1 MIKKIIYILI
11 FLMLMVLSTYV
22 FIGPKQQIS
31 ENEKRNLA
39 TWPDFTLEK
48 YFNGGYF
55 DAISLYVND
64 HFPLRIKMIDWAN
77 QIRYGLGIHPE
88 SEERI
93 IIVPSNTE
101 SQTALINDTLTKEYN
116 DDFKAAYSGEML
128 IINGRVYPQGS
139 GSPAMGKPFA
149 AMINEYARKLEG
161 ICKVYSLVAPLSSA
175 FINVKKYSY
184 YNQRNKETLNAIRSA
199 LSTPSIFCDVFG
211 EMDKHFGEEM
221 FYGSD
226 HHWNARGAYY
236 GYVSYCSAAGII
248 PLSLSSMQ
256 YKKRKP
262 FLGSLYDLTQDPEVA
277 LHPDTAEFYIPPTET
292 KAYRYSANS
301 LNNPTLTKVFCEA
314 SNYNAFLCGDAPLIK
329 ITTNVQNGRKAA
341 VIKNSMGNA
350 FSVYL
355 VSHYEEIWVIDF
367 RYSGHNLM
375 ELIAANHIN
384 DLIFA
389 VGMYAAMS
397 HGTINMMRNL
407 AKDHSPAL
415 SAKRDSLKAVADSTG
430 ISNQLPSPSTDTL
443 H

>member
-1 MIKKIIYILI
+1 M
-11 FLMLMVLSTYV
+11 MGLSVYV
-22 FIGPKQQIS
+22 FLGPTEQVS
-31 ENEKRNLA
+31 ESEKRTLA
-39 TWPDFTLEK
+39 SWPQFNTADYYNGK
-48 YFNGGYF
+48 YF
-55 DAISLYVND
+55 DDISVYVND
-64 HFPLRIKMIDWAN
+64 HFPLRLAMIDWAN
-77 QIRYGLGIHPE
+77 KIRYRLGVHPQ

-93 IIVPSNTE
+93 IIVPPSSEIQIE
-101 SQTALINDTLTKEYN
+101 SVQDTIIKDYN

-128 IINGRVYPQGS
+128 IINGRVYPQGA
-139 GSPAMGKPFA
+139 GSPAMGRPYA
-149 AMINEYARKLEG
+149 TMINEYAKNLNG
-161 ICKVYSLVAPLSSA
+161 ICKVYSMVAPLSSA
-175 FINVKKYSY
+175 FISVKKYAY
-184 YNQRNKETLNAIRSA
+184 YNERNKETLNAIKNA
-199 LSTPSIFCDVFG
+199 LSPPSVFCDAFG

-221 FYGSD
+221 YYGSD
-226 HHWNARGAYY
+226 HHWNAKGAYY
-236 GYVSYCSAAGII
+236 GYVSFCSAAGIAPV
-248 PLSLSSMQ
+248 PLGSME

-355 VSHYEEIWVIDF
+355 TSHYEEIWVIDF

-375 ELIAANHIN
+375 ELIATQNIN

-415 SAKRDSLKAVADSTG
+415 VAKRDSMHVLLDTTHTRLKSKST
-430 ISNQLPSPSTDTL
+430 STDTL
-443 H
+443 P